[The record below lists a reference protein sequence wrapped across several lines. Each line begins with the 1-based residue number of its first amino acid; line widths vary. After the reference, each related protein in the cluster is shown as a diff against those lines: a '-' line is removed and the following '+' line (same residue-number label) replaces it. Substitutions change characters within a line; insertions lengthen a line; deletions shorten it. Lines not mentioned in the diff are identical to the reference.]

1 MNKIFTLIAVAVLAL
16 TGLNASAT
24 TYWLSGGYNG
34 WSTADSSD
42 YGFTDN
48 GDGTHTLTLEE
59 FYGEF
64 KIITSGGG
72 TWYGYGTI
80 ELDTEYTLSTS
91 GGNITLPSS
100 TDTYTNVVFTVTV
113 SGSTLTL
120 KVTSSGS
127 KETEMT
133 YYLCGGFNSWTQ
145 MASDYAFTNNGDGT
159 YSLATSS
166 SGHTTSTGFKIMTD
180 TQLWYGYAS
189 GYNIDYDTEYTFST
203 SGNDTYLN
211 VAPSG
216 DYLYFTFTPSGDTGI
231 LVVSETAPSDGIS
244 AVEADGITV
253 IANAGA
259 ITVTGTE
266 DVKVY
271 NLGGSLIGTGAS
283 NEVPAGM
290 YIVKAGDVTQKVIV
304 K

>member
-1 MNKIFTLIAVAVLAL
+1 MKKTFTLIAVAVLAL

-24 TYWLSGGYNG
+24 TYWLSGGVNG
-34 WSTADSSD
+34 WSTSDSSE

-48 GDGTHTLTLEE
+48 GDGTHTLTLDA

-64 KIITSGGG
+64 KIITSAGG

-80 ELDTEYTLSTS
+80 TLDTEYTLSTS

-100 TDTYTNVVFTVTV
+100 TDTYTNTVFTLKV

-120 KVTSSGS
+120 KVTADGSSA
-127 KETEMT
+127 TEMT

-145 MASDYAFTNNGDGT
+145 TQSDYAFTDNGDGT

-166 SGHTTSTGFKIMTD
+166 SGHSTANGFKIMTD
-180 TQLWYGYAS
+180 TQLWYGYAN

-211 VAPSG
+211 TDPSG
-216 DYLYFTFTPSGDTGI
+216 DYLYFTFTPNGETGVLI
-231 LVVSETAPSDGIS
+231 VSETDPNSG
-244 AVEADGITV
+244 V
-253 IANAGA
+253 IGVGTDDVKVVANAGA
-259 ITVTGTE
+259 ITVSGTT

-271 NLGGSLIGTGAS
+271 NIGGVLVSTDTYT
-283 NEVPAGM
+283 EVPTGI
-290 YIVKAGDVTQKVIV
+290 YIVKAGNSTYKVV
-304 K
+304 AK